1 MDFWLTVVVLFRRWY
16 VSVPAFLL
24 ALGVAAGVYS
34 TVPTLWASNAAMVLT
49 TPRTGASL
57 PVHPGTTNAPVN
69 PLLNF
74 DRGLTMTASILTAR
88 LTTVDTAA
96 ELGIVAGGDVTYKV
110 HNGST
115 NAEALASGPFVFIE
129 GEARTP
135 EAAREIVRKVAARAK
150 VELFKS
156 QQTVDAPP
164 GTYITLSQIVAPTP
178 PEPEPGRKLRAAVV
192 ALALGIM
199 ASLFATYA
207 YDSFADLRRRR
218 REAAAAEAGPPV
230 EVDARVLV
238 AAESHLNG
246 KPA

>member
-1 MDFWLTVVVLFRRWY
+1 MDFWLTVLVLFRRWY

-24 ALGVAAGVYS
+24 AVGVAAGVYS
-34 TVPTLWASNAAMVLT
+34 TVPTLWTSNAAMVLT

-88 LTTVDTAA
+88 LTTADTAA
-96 ELGIVAGGDVTYKV
+96 ELGIVPNGPVTYKV

-129 GEARTP
+129 SEASSP
-135 EAAREIVRKVAARAK
+135 EAARDIVRKVAARAK
-150 VELFKS
+150 VELLKG
-156 QQTVDAPP
+156 QQAVNAPP
-164 GTYITLSQIVAPTP
+164 ATFMTLTQVVAPTP

-192 ALALGIM
+192 ALALGLM
-199 ASLFATYA
+199 TSLFATYA
-207 YDSFADLRRRR
+207 FDSFVEARRRR
-218 REAAAAEAGPPV
+218 RQAATASRPSV
-230 EVDARVLV
+230 QVDQRVLV
-238 AAESHLNG
+238 AADAHVNG
-246 KPA
+246 KHT